1 METLLDPQ
9 VLAATC
15 RRLEGL
21 TVDSKALWGRMS
33 AHQMVCHLNDSF
45 LLAMAEKTASPATGV
60 LQRTVIKW
68 LALRLPRPWPHNIPT
83 RPEMDQALRGAPLTD
98 FAADRARLAS
108 LLHRFAQP
116 APTFGVHPIFGQMTS
131 WEWRRWGYLH
141 ADHHLRQFGL

>member
-1 METLLDPQ
+1 MDTLLDPQ
-9 VLAATC
+9 VLTTTC

-21 TVDSKALWGRMS
+21 TPNSKALWGRMS
-33 AHQMVCHLNDSF
+33 SHQMVCHLNDSF
-45 LLAMAEKTASPATGV
+45 LLAMAEKTASHTHGWFD
-60 LQRTVIKW
+60 RNIFKW
-68 LALRLPRPWPHNIPT
+68 LALRLDRPWPHNIPT

-108 LLHRFAQP
+108 LLQRFAQP
-116 APTFGVHPIFGQMTS
+116 SPTFGVHPIFGEMTS